1 MRVIYQGTKIIATGT
16 DAYEGPDAWIQ
27 APDGFDESNVYS
39 YTVVNGQL
47 VAPSMSAANKAQA
60 VSLLVAT
67 DWSELPS
74 VTNTANT
81 PHLINASEFASY
93 RNTIRAIAVTPPD
106 ATVNWPTVP
115 TEQWSS

>member
-1 MRVIYQGTKIIATGT
+1 MKLLHQGAKIVATAT
-16 DAYEGPDAWIQ
+16 NAYEGPETWIQ
-27 APDGFDESNVYS
+27 APDGFDESKAFD
-39 YTVVNGQL
+39 YTVVDGQL
-47 VAPSMSAANKAQA
+47 VAPSLSAANKAQA

-74 VTNTANT
+74 VTNTGNT
-81 PHLINASEFASY
+81 PHLVNAAEFASY
-93 RNTIRAIAVTPPD
+93 RNIIRAIAVSPPD

>member
-1 MRVIYQGTKIIATGT
+1 MKLLHQGTRIVATAT
-16 DAYEGPDAWIQ
+16 DEYEGPETWVV
-27 APDGFDESNVYS
+27 APEGFDTSKVFD
-39 YTVVNGQL
+39 YTVVDGQL
-47 VAPSMSAANKAQA
+47 VAPSLSSANKAQA

-93 RNTIRAIAVTPPD
+93 RNTIRAIAVSPPD
-106 ATVNWPTVP
+106 ATVNWPTIP